1 MKMSNKQVVVAQD
14 VLDVVASIAGVVDYR
29 GYNTTPLSGSEP
41 AQKPVVVEQN
51 GQFVAAVLLAVS
63 GNTVTVS
70 INGAEVSVS
79 KNRVRNVHFSGAFF
93 LVGMT
98 GLEPATSASR
108 TLRATICA

>member
-1 MKMSNKQVVVAQD
+1 MSNKQVVVAQD

-79 KNRVRNVHFSGAFF
+79 KNRVRNVHF
-93 LVGMT
+93 
-98 GLEPATSASR
+98 
-108 TLRATICA
+108 I